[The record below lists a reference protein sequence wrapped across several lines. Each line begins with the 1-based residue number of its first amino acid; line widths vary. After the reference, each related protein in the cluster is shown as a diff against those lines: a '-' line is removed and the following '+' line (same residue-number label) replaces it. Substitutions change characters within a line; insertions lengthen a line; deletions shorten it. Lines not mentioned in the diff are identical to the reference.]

1 MADPRRSTETT
12 FYGTKIPNHVINKE
26 IISKQNDGDASEMAN
41 SISKSS
47 QWPKL
52 E

>member
-12 FYGTKIPNHVINKE
+12 YDETKIPNQVISKE
-26 IISKQNDGDASEMAN
+26 IISKQNNGDASEMAK